1 MPKEGEAEEIRE
13 VLGAVTDMVPNLIK
27 GIIESVF
34 SAEAGKS
41 MGAAVASFYKE
52 LKASGL
58 PDDVAIKMT
67 ENYSKTF
74 TDFGEVIKQAVS
86 QSGDFKKKVV
96 VEKPHKEHREEP
108 PEEEEE

>member
-1 MPKEGEAEEIRE
+1 MPKEGEVEDLRE
-13 VLGAVTDMVPNLIK
+13 VLGTVTDMVPNLIK

-86 QSGDFKKKVV
+86 QSGDFEKHIEIKKHH
-96 VEKPHKEHREEP
+96 EEHHEEP
-108 PEEEEE
+108 PEEEE